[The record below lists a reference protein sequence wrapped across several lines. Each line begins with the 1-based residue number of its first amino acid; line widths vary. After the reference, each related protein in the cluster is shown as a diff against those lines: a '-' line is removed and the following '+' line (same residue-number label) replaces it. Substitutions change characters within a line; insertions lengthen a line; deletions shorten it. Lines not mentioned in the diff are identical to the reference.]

1 MLMNVK
7 RTLTKYEKMRK
18 EAWEIE
24 ITMIVKQHFTMFYI
38 QTVLQNDTLEFLN
51 DIIFLQYIL
60 YN

>member
-1 MLMNVK
+1 MNVK

-38 QTVLQNDTLEFLN
+38 QTVLQNDTLELLN